1 MYDLL
6 LFIHN
11 IARWLVLLAAIY
23 LIYRSLSGLRSRTY
37 GPADRQAGQIY
48 TGLMDLQL
56 VLGILLLISSPLVQS
71 ALGNLGAA
79 MQNSQTRFFI
89 AEHWVLMLAAVIL
102 AHVGSIRVK
111 KATEALLKQRQAL
124 IWYGLS
130 LALMLLAIPWWR
142 PVLRLG

>member
-23 LIYRSLSGLRSRTY
+23 LIYRSISGLRNRTY
-37 GPADRQAGQIY
+37 TPADRQAGQIY

-56 VLGILLLISSPLVQS
+56 VLGILLLVLSPLVQS
-71 ALGNLGAA
+71 ALGNLSAA

-89 AEHWVLMLAAVIL
+89 AEHWVLALIAVVL
-102 AHVGSIRVK
+102 AHVGISRVK
-111 KATEALLKQRQAL
+111 KATDALHKQRQAL

-142 PVLRLG
+142 PLLRLG

>member
-1 MYDLL
+1 MYDWLL
-6 LFIHN
+6 SIHN
-11 IARWLVLLAAIY
+11 IARWLVLIAALY
-23 LIYRSLSGLRSRTY
+23 LIYLSISGLRSRTY
-37 GPADRQAGQIY
+37 TSADRQAGQIY

-56 VLGILLLISSPLVQS
+56 VLGILLLVSSPLVQS

-89 AEHWVLMLAAVIL
+89 AEHWVLMLAATIL
-102 AHVGSIRVK
+102 AHVGSSRTK
-111 KATEALLKQRQAL
+111 KAADALLKQRQAL

-142 PVLRLG
+142 PLLRLG

>member
-6 LFIHN
+6 LSIHN

-37 GPADRQAGQIY
+37 GPADRQAGLVY

-56 VLGILLLISSPLVQS
+56 VLGILLLILSPLVQS
-71 ALGNLGAA
+71 ALGNFGAA
-79 MQNSQTRFFI
+79 IQNSQTRFFI
-89 AEHWVLMLAAVIL
+89 AEHWVLMLAAVVL
-102 AHVGSIRVK
+102 AHVGSSRVK
-111 KATEALLKQRQAL
+111 KATDTLLKQRQAL

-142 PVLRLG
+142 PLLRLG

>member
-6 LFIHN
+6 LSIHN
-11 IARWLVLLAAIY
+11 IARWLVLLAALY
-23 LIYRSLSGLRSRTY
+23 LIYRSISGFRNRTY
-37 GPADRQAGQIY
+37 TPTDRQAGQLY

-56 VLGILLLISSPLVQS
+56 VLGLLLLVSSPLIQS

-102 AHVGSIRVK
+102 AHVGSTRIK
-111 KATEALLKQRQAL
+111 KVTEAWLKQRQAL

-130 LALMLLAIPWWR
+130 VALMLLAIPWWR
-142 PVLRLG
+142 PLLRLG

>member
-6 LFIHN
+6 LSIHN
-11 IARWLVLLAAIY
+11 IARWLVLLAALY
-23 LIYRSLSGLRSRTY
+23 LIYRSISGFRNRTY
-37 GPADRQAGQIY
+37 TPPDRQAGQIY

-56 VLGILLLISSPLVQS
+56 VLGLLLLVSSPLVQS
-71 ALGNLGAA
+71 ALGNPGAA

-102 AHVGSIRVK
+102 AHMGSTRVR
-111 KATEALLKQRQAL
+111 KAAEALLKQRQAL

-130 LALMLLAIPWWR
+130 VALMLLAIPWWR
-142 PVLRLG
+142 PLLRLG

>member
-6 LFIHN
+6 LSIHN

-23 LIYRSLSGLRSRTY
+23 LIYRSLNGLRSRTY
-37 GPADRQAGQIY
+37 EPADRQAGQVY

-56 VLGILLLISSPLVQS
+56 VLGILLLILSPLVQS
-71 ALGNLGAA
+71 AWGNFGAA
-79 MQNSQTRFFI
+79 MQNSQTRFFV

-102 AHVGSIRVK
+102 AHVGSSRIK
-111 KATEALLKQRQAL
+111 KATEALIKQRQAL

-142 PVLRLG
+142 PMLRLG

>member
-6 LFIHN
+6 LSIHN

-23 LIYRSLSGLRSRTY
+23 LIYRSVNGLRIRAY
-37 GPADRQAGQIY
+37 LPADRRAGQIY

-56 VLGILLLISSPLVQS
+56 VLGLMLMVLSPLVQS

-89 AEHWVLMLAAVIL
+89 AEHWVLMLAAVVM

-111 KATEALLKQRQAL
+111 KAADALLKQRQAL

-130 LALMLLAIPWWR
+130 LALMWLAIPWWR
-142 PVLRLG
+142 PLLRLG